1 MIMGSNLNKIKQI
14 AKNTT
19 ILYFRMIVL
28 MLISL
33 YVSRV
38 VLDTLGVVDFGVYNV
53 VFGFVALFSILSGS
67 LTAAISRFITFEL
80 GKKNELRL
88 KQVFSISVT
97 VLVILAIIIV
107 LLSETLGLYLFN
119 VKIVIPPERVT
130 AAFWCYQL
138 SVVTFIINLLSIPY
152 NACIVAHEQMSAFAY
167 ISILDGLG
175 KLLIAISLNAYEGD
189 KLVLYALL
197 LMLLS
202 VVICLF
208 YGMYCKRKFSECS
221 FKFNIDVKLFK
232 ELFAFSS
239 WNFIGA
245 ASGILRDYGGSVLLN
260 IFFGPSI
267 NAARG
272 LAMQVN
278 SAVSSFSTNF
288 MTALNPQIIKTY
300 AENDKDYLFKLLF
313 GGAKCAFFPLLLIS
327 LPIIFNV
334 DYILKIWL
342 KTIPDYTSIFVILSL
357 VNVMCESISYPMVTA
372 MLATGKIRNY
382 QLVVGGIQMLNFPL
396 SYIWLRNGGNAIS
409 VFIISIII
417 SQLCL
422 YSRLYMLRGMIG
434 LPIKAFLFKVYFR
447 SILLVVF
454 SIVIPYMVIIIKPT
468 DNETARFF
476 LVTIASIISSLFFI
490 LFIGCNR
497 NERQIIITKIR
508 ETIKR

>member
-1 MIMGSNLNKIKQI
+1 MIMI
-14 AKNTT
+14 AVAT
-19 ILYFRMIVL
+19 
-28 MLISL
+28 LISL
-33 YVSRV
+33 
-38 VLDTLGVVDFGVYNV
+38 VLCLLFGVPYIDFLRKKTIGQYILDV
-53 VFGFVALFSILSGS
+53 APEAHAKKAGTPTTGGVF
-67 LTAAISRFITFEL
+67 
-80 GKKNELRL
+80 
-88 KQVFSISVT
+88 
-97 VLVILAIIIV
+97 VILAIIIV

-300 AENDKDYLFKLLF
+300 AENDKDF
-313 GGAKCAFFPLLLIS
+313 
-327 LPIIFNV
+327 
-334 DYILKIWL
+334 
-342 KTIPDYTSIFVILSL
+342 
-357 VNVMCESISYPMVTA
+357 
-372 MLATGKIRNY
+372 
-382 QLVVGGIQMLNFPL
+382 
-396 SYIWLRNGGNAIS
+396 
-409 VFIISIII
+409 
-417 SQLCL
+417 
-422 YSRLYMLRGMIG
+422 
-434 LPIKAFLFKVYFR
+434 
-447 SILLVVF
+447 
-454 SIVIPYMVIIIKPT
+454 
-468 DNETARFF
+468 
-476 LVTIASIISSLFFI
+476 
-490 LFIGCNR
+490 
-497 NERQIIITKIR
+497 
-508 ETIKR
+508 